1 MNIIRII
8 YRRTEQFISTSMCAQ
23 EVMNIEEQCAE
34 HFRFTRKAATEQI
47 QNFCHGELQ
56 LHLHSPC

>member
-1 MNIIRII
+1 
-8 YRRTEQFISTSMCAQ
+8 MCAQ

-47 QNFCHGELQ
+47 QNLCHGAFDYSTF
-56 LHLHSPC
+56 HTFSR

>member
-1 MNIIRII
+1 
-8 YRRTEQFISTSMCAQ
+8 MCAQ

-47 QNFCHGELQ
+47 QNFCHGVYRTTGPPD
-56 LHLHSPC
+56 HPTTGPPDHRTTSDFF

>member
-1 MNIIRII
+1 
-8 YRRTEQFISTSMCAQ
+8 MCAQ

-47 QNFCHGELQ
+47 QNFCHGVATYINCSIGKS
-56 LHLHSPC
+56 HLIS

>member
-1 MNIIRII
+1 
-8 YRRTEQFISTSMCAQ
+8 MCAQ
-23 EVMNIEEQCAE
+23 EVMNIEEQCAEHFLLQNDRSAE